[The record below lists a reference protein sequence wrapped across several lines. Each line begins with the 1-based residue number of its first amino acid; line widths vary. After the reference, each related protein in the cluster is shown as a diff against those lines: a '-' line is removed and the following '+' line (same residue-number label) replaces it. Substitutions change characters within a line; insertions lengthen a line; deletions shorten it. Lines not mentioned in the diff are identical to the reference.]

1 MTGTQD
7 ASGHRADEL
16 VLVTGANGFVGINL
30 LDQLTRRGVRVLAGS
45 RRTPDMDSA
54 PANHRLVE
62 WVPCDVTS
70 REQLVELVRTRGV
83 TRILHAAAVT
93 PTPEIEENDPVRVV
107 DVNLAGTVN
116 ALEAARLGRVDRF
129 LLVSSSVLYRG
140 FPADRDRARETD
152 ALPPDNLYG
161 VCKDACE
168 NLCRQY
174 RRRNG
179 VSAVSARL
187 GTAYGPWEKESL
199 SRSRLSAV
207 TQLMAM
213 GAPGQTRPMRV
224 HGLEV
229 ARDYI
234 HVSDACAAIAELT
247 MHPNPRWDV
256 YNVSSDAAFTLREA
270 LTALEA
276 EMSGFVWE
284 PAEHPDAADFAFVE
298 ADVRAPLDLS
308 RLRSDVPQ
316 WGLRDLRR
324 GIADYAAW
332 RRSQSEQ
339 PIETKV

>member
-1 MTGTQD
+1 MTTTQGPPVG
-7 ASGHRADEL
+7 AGET

-54 PANHRLVE
+54 PAQHRLVE
-62 WVPCDVTS
+62 WVSCDVTD
-70 REQLVELVRTRGV
+70 RAQLIELVRTRGV
-83 TRILHAAAVT
+83 TRLLHAAAVT
-93 PTPEIEENDPVRVV
+93 PTPDIERGDPARVV
-107 DVNLAGTVN
+107 DVNLVGTLN
-116 ALEAARLGRVDRF
+116 ALEAARIGEVARF

-140 FPADRDRARETD
+140 FPARGGRAREED

-174 RRRNG
+174 GGNCG
-179 VSAVSARL
+179 MSTVSARL
-187 GTAYGPWEKESL
+187 GTAYGPWERASL
-199 SRSRLSAV
+199 SRSRMSAV

-213 GAPGQTRPMRV
+213 AAANRARPLRV
-224 HGLEV
+224 HGLRV

-234 HVSDACAAIAELT
+234 HAADACAAIVELT
-247 MHPNPRWDV
+247 LHPRPQWDV
-256 YNVSSDAAFTLREA
+256 YNVSSDAAFPLREVVAA
-270 LTALEA
+270 LQA
-276 EMSGFVWE
+276 EVSGFRWE
-284 PAEHPDAADFAFVE
+284 RAAGPDAADFAFAE

-308 RLRSDVPQ
+308 RLRSDVPG

-332 RRSQSEQ
+332 RRSQSA
-339 PIETKV
+339 

>member
-1 MTGTQD
+1 VTGTQGT
-7 ASGHRADEL
+7 SGNRSNET

-30 LDQLTRRGVRVLAGS
+30 LDQFTRRGVRVLATS
-45 RRTPDMDSA
+45 RRPPDMDSA

-70 REQLVELVRTRGV
+70 RNQLVELVRTRGV

-93 PTPEIEENDPVRVV
+93 PTPEIEENDPVHVV
-107 DVNLAGTVN
+107 DVNLVGTIN
-116 ALEAARLGRVDRF
+116 ALEAARLGRVNRF

-140 FPADRDRARETD
+140 FPADRGPARETD

-161 VCKDACE
+161 VCKNACE

-187 GTAYGPWEKESL
+187 GTAYGPWERESL

-213 GAPGQTRPMRV
+213 GAPGRIRPMRA

-234 HVSDACAAIAELT
+234 HASDACSAIAELT
-247 MHPNPRWDV
+247 MHPNPRWDI
-256 YNVSSDAAFTLREA
+256 YNVSSEVAFTLREA

-276 EMSGFVWE
+276 EMPGFAWE
-284 PAEHPDAADFAFVE
+284 PAEHPDAADFAFAE
-298 ADVRAPLDLS
+298 ADVRVPLDLS

-316 WGLRDLRR
+316 WEMRDLRR

-332 RRSQSEQ
+332 RLNQSD
-339 PIETKV
+339 

>member
-1 MTGTQD
+1 VT
-7 ASGHRADEL
+7 ASQGPPVDRGDET
-16 VLVTGANGFVGINL
+16 VLVTGANGFVGLNL
-30 LDQLTRRGVRVLAGS
+30 LDQLTRRGVRVLAGT
-45 RRTPDMDSA
+45 RRPPDMDA
-54 PANHRLVE
+54 EPAHHHLVE
-62 WVPCDVTS
+62 WIPCDVTN
-70 REQLVELVRTRGV
+70 RKHLVELVRTRGV

-93 PTPEIEENDPVRVV
+93 PTPEIEANDPVRVV
-107 DVNLAGTVN
+107 DVNLVGTVN
-116 ALEAARLGRVDRF
+116 TLEAARLGRVDRF

-140 FPADRDRARETD
+140 FPADRGRARETD
-152 ALPPDNLYG
+152 ALLPDNLYG

-174 RRRNG
+174 RRCNG

-213 GAPGQTRPMRV
+213 GTQDRDRPLRV

-247 MHPNPRWDV
+247 MHPNPGWDV

-270 LTALEA
+270 LMAITAETP
-276 EMSGFVWE
+276 GFDWVW
-284 PAEHPDAADFAFVE
+284 AEHPDTADFAFAE

-316 WGLRDLRR
+316 WELRDLRR

-332 RRSQSEQ
+332 RRSQSE
-339 PIETKV
+339 